1 MKQVN
6 LSECQNQ
13 AKAGREANIH
23 KASFIERRLFYLNCA
38 LRSPFS
44 LWERARGR
52 EKLIRTLLL
61 IAFLATFAPISA
73 QAQTPAPPLGVTAI
87 LNSMTPEERVGQL
100 FLVTFN
106 GTDTSATSQIY
117 NLMTQYHVGGVV
129 LLAQNDNFVPAPD
142 TVTQAQA
149 LVNNIQQLEWDNSK
163 SPVANIATGQV
174 SVSNPAYVPL
184 FVGIAQEGNGY
195 PTDQILSGLTPLP
208 SEMAIG
214 ATWSTDLAA
223 RVGEVRGREL
233 AALGLN
239 LYLGPSLDVLEAP
252 AVLGGDLGTRV
263 FGGDPFWVGE
273 MGRSYVTGLHTGSNN
288 QLLVVAK
295 HFPGVGGSDRLPED
309 EVSTVRK
316 SLEQL
321 KQIELA
327 PFFAVTG
334 NATSPEAMVDGLLV
348 SHIRYQ
354 GFQGNIRATTRPI
367 SFDPQALNQI
377 LALPQFAAWQS
388 NGGLVISDDLGT
400 QAVSEFYAIGGGQF
414 SARTAARDAFLA
426 GNDMLFLGNI
436 ASTDAPDSYTTTTRV
451 IEFFV
456 QKYKEDS
463 AFAQRV
469 DASVARILAVKF
481 GLYQNFNVSNVLVP
495 ANRLIDLV
503 PTTEVTFDVAR
514 NSATLI
520 SPDKQDLTTVM
531 PLPPQANESMVFIT
545 DTTTVK
551 QCSTCLEQPTIAMD
565 ALQQAVLQLYGPQSG
580 NQTANFQLT
589 SYSLQNL
596 QAFLDDPQVPFVED
610 DLKTADWIV
619 ISFTDATQGQTAL
632 ISRFLRERPDLSR
645 GKRVVLFSFGAPYY
659 FDTTTISKFTAYFA
673 LYSKQPQFVDVA
685 ARLLFQELTP
695 VGASP
700 VSISAVGYDLIS
712 VMSPNP
718 DQIIPLFLDLEPV
731 PVGTGSPDTPEP
743 TPIPLF
749 RIGDTI
755 AIRTGVIEDK
765 NGHSVPDGT
774 VVQFSMMLTG
784 EGGGILKQVD
794 AVTTQGM
801 ARAAFGLDKPGL
813 LEIHVTSEPAV
824 ISEVLQL
831 DVSQSGAVAVTVVIP
846 ELTQSISPTPEA
858 PVVVVEDDYISL
870 EGYPRFLAWLVAM
883 LFIAFSIWISY
894 GAGIRIANRRS
905 AFRWALGIA
914 LGGLAAYNYL
924 IFGLFGIENW
934 LITSGLSGVIV
945 FVFTGEVIG
954 LVAGWAWSRK

>member
-1 MKQVN
+1 MK
-6 LSECQNQ
+6 
-13 AKAGREANIH
+13 
-23 KASFIERRLFYLNCA
+23 LF
-38 LRSPFS
+38 R
-44 LWERARGR
+44 
-52 EKLIRTLLL
+52 ILLL
-61 IAFLATFAPISA
+61 TILLAAFVPLPVR
-73 QAQTPAPPLGVTAI
+73 AQTPTPSPEVAAI
-87 LNSMTPEERVGQL
+87 LNSMTPEERLGQL
-100 FLVTFN
+100 FLVTFS
-106 GTDTSATSQIY
+106 GTDTSETSQIY
-117 NLMTQYHVGGVV
+117 TLMTQYHIGGVV
-129 LLAQNDNFVPAPD
+129 LLAQNDNFAPAPD
-142 TVTQAQA
+142 TVTQAQS
-149 LVNNIQQLEWDNSK
+149 LINNIQQLEWDTSKNS
-163 SPVANIATGQV
+163 ADG
-174 SVSNPAYVPL
+174 AYVPL

-214 ATWSTDLAA
+214 ATWNPELAR

-233 AALGLN
+233 ATLGFN
-239 LYLGPSLDVLEAP
+239 LYLGPSLDVLEVP
-252 AVLGGDLGTRV
+252 AVSGGDLGTRV

-273 MGRSYVTGLHTGSNN
+273 MGRAYVSGLHTGSDN
-288 QLLVVAK
+288 QLRVIAK
-295 HFPGVGGSDRLPED
+295 HFPGVGGSDRLPEV

-316 SLEQL
+316 SIEQL

-334 NATSPEAMVDGLLV
+334 NALSPESMVDGLLV

-377 LALPQFAAWQS
+377 LALPQFAAWQA
-388 NGGLVISDDLGT
+388 NGGLIVSDDLGT
-400 QAVSEFYAIGGGQF
+400 RAVSEFYATGGGQF

-426 GNDMLFLGNI
+426 GNDMLYLGNI
-436 ASTDAPDSYTTTTRV
+436 LSSDAPDSYTTTSRI
-451 IEFFV
+451 IEFFA
-456 QKYKEDS
+456 QKYREDP

-469 DASVARILAVKF
+469 DTSVARILAVKF
-481 GLYQNFNVSNVLVP
+481 GLYDIFTISNVVTSTGLLSEVG
-495 ANRLIDLV
+495 AA
-503 PTTEVTFDVAR
+503 TEVTFDVAR

-520 SPDKQDLTTVM
+520 SPDKQDLATVM
-531 PLPPQANESMVFIT
+531 PLPPQSDESMVFLT
-545 DTTTVK
+545 DTSSAR
-551 QCSTCLEQPTIAMD
+551 QCAACVEQSALALD
-565 ALQQAVLQLYGPQSG
+565 ALQQTVLQLYGPQSG
-580 NQTANFQLT
+580 NQTVNFRLA

-596 QAFLDDPQVPFVED
+596 QSLLDAQEIDFIEN
-610 DLKTADWIV
+610 DLKNANWI
-619 ISFTDATQGQTAL
+619 ILSFTDSASGQPAL
-632 ISRFLRERPDLSR
+632 ISRFLRERPDLLR
-645 GKRVVLFSFGAPYY
+645 GKRVILFSFGAPYY

-718 DQIIPLFLDLEPV
+718 DQIIPLFLDLKPV
-731 PVGTGSPDTPEP
+731 AVEAGDPLTPDP

-755 AIRTGVIEDK
+755 AIRTGIIEDN

-794 AVTTQGM
+794 AVTTQGV

-831 DVSQSGAVAVTVVIP
+831 DVSQSGAVAVIVVTP
-846 ELTQSISPTPEA
+846 ELTQSIVPTPEA
-858 PVVVVEDDYISL
+858 PVVVVEDAYISL
-870 EGYPRFLAWLVAM
+870 EGYPRFSAWLVAM
-883 LFIAFSIWISY
+883 IFIAFSIWSSY
-894 GAGIRIANRRS
+894 GMGVRISSRRA

-924 IFGLFGIENW
+924 ILGLFGIMNW
-934 LITSGLSGVIV
+934 IKASGLSGVIV
-945 FVFTGEVIG
+945 FLFMGELIG
-954 LVAGWAWSRK
+954 FLAGWLWSRR